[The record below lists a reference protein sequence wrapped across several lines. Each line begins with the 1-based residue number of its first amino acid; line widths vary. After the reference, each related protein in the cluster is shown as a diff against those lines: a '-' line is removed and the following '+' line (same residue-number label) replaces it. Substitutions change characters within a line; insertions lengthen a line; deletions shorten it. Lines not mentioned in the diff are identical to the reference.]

1 MALQVGKI
9 HSPGRLQMLEK
20 EGWGRPVGHPLLI
33 IELETVYSFSSD
45 PKQRGCGGKVGPTP
59 PQSNTEMEALGLVGT
74 SVPGLIAH
82 LEGR

>member
-9 HSPGRLQMLEK
+9 HSPGRLEK
-20 EGWGRPVGHPLLI
+20 EGWGRRVGHLLLT
-33 IELETVYSFSSD
+33 IELETIYSFSSD
-45 PKQRGCGGKVGPTP
+45 PKQRGCGGKVEPTT
-59 PQSNTEMEALGLVGT
+59 PQGNTEMEASGLVGT